1 VIMGS
6 MCDKF
11 GPRYC
16 KACLKNSSCI
26 DDARSGISKLQS
38 WVHANSAVHH
48 IALYLAVLCVY
59 SFLCVRA
66 AYAFLLMF
74 TAPFIFGIAA
84 VHTAPGYIISRFL
97 IGWALAAFVTCQ
109 FWTSIMFSPNV
120 VGFAN
125 ALAGGWGNAGQL
137 SHPFMHM
144 HTVESAALFDGC
156 WLL

>member
-1 VIMGS
+1 M
-6 MCDKF
+6 
-11 GPRYC
+11 
-16 KACLKNSSCI
+16 
-26 DDARSGISKLQS
+26 
-38 WVHANSAVHH
+38 
-48 IALYLAVLCVY
+48 
-59 SFLCVRA
+59 RA

-125 ALAGGWGNAGQL
+125 ALAGGWGNAGQS

-156 WLL
+156 WLLYIAVTSAAAESCVCASFRPACVFLLLI